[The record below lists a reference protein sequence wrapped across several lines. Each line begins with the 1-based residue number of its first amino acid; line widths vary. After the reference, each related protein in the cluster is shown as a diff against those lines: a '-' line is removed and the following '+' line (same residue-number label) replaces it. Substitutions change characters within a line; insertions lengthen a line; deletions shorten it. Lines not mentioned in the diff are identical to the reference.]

1 MEKKRIWRRF
11 FLILLAVFA
20 LLYVLPTFAGK
31 DKLPAWYT
39 GIFSKT
45 LNYGL
50 DLQGGLELRYT
61 VDYKKAIRDN
71 SNRLRHT
78 VVDRLLDEVVK
89 RDGKDPEALTKDER
103 KELRKTID
111 SKVTDF
117 ATVDFTF
124 ANPADAELMTS
135 DFLAIW
141 ADRYQISNED
151 GAKLTIAMSDQMIEQ
166 VKNEIV
172 NETLTIIRKRV
183 EAFGLVEPDVRKNG
197 ETDIDI
203 QMPGVDKAQMA
214 IVRER
219 IGQTAQ
225 LTFRM
230 VDHTA
235 NFLAD
240 KQPALDQWKAA
251 YPDKAKTIKFE
262 VDSNYKE
269 TIARAQRKS
278 ELVGF
283 VTTLDVPDDHIIGF
297 ELIEQKSGNVTTESY
312 WRTYYLFSKI
322 ELSGDYLTRAAV
334 VPDERDVWAVN
345 LELNGEGA
353 DLFEEVT
360 RQYEGQDMAIML
372 DDDVTSAPRIR
383 EVISGGR
390 ARITMGGNRTPNE
403 ILGDARALVTVLNH
417 GAYKAPVHKVHDHAV
432 GPSLGRDS
440 VRSGS
445 IALTVG
451 AVLVVFF
458 MAFYY
463 RRAGWI
469 ANLALFLNVLFVVGI
484 LISFDAAM
492 TLPGMAGLVLTIGMA
507 VDANVLIFER
517 IREEL
522 RAGRSPR
529 AAVDAGYEKA
539 FWTIF
544 DANVTTALA
553 GVILLNYTSGPIYG
567 FAVVLL
573 TGIVCSVFTAVYVTR
588 TVFDFI
594 LERKR
599 VTTLSI

>member
-11 FLILLAVFA
+11 SLVLLGVFA
-20 LLYVLPTFAGK
+20 LLYVMPTLIGK
-31 DKLPAWYT
+31 DKLPTWYT

-61 VDYKKAIRDN
+61 VDYKKALRDN
-71 SNRLRHT
+71 SNRLRST
-78 VVDRLLDEVVK
+78 VADRIVDEMAK

-103 KELRKTID
+103 KTMLKGIE

-117 ATVDFTF
+117 ATVEFDF
-124 ANPADAELMTS
+124 ANAADAELLTS
-135 DFLAIW
+135 DFLASW
-141 ADRYQISNED
+141 ADRYQIASSE
-151 GAKLTIAMSDQMIEQ
+151 GTKIVIAMSDQSIEA
-166 VKNEIV
+166 VKKEVV
-172 NETLTIIRKRV
+172 NETLIIIRKRV

-203 QMPGVDKAQMA
+203 QLPGVDKAQMA

-225 LTFRM
+225 LTFRI
-230 VDHTA
+230 VDHGA
-235 NFLAD
+235 NYFGD
-240 KQPALDQWKAA
+240 KGATLEQWKAA
-251 YPDKAKTIKFE
+251 NPEKAKTLKTA

-269 TIARAQRKS
+269 TYVRAQRKS

-283 VTTLDVPDDHIIGF
+283 VSSLQMPDDHMVGY
-297 ELIEQKSGNVTTESY
+297 ELVETKTGNVTQESY

-322 ELSGDYLTRAAV
+322 ELSGDFLTRAAV
-334 VPDERDVWAVN
+334 VPDQRDVWAVN

-360 RQYEGQDMAIML
+360 RTYEGQDMAIML

-390 ARITMGGNRTPNE
+390 ARITMGGNRTPND
-403 ILGDARALVTVLNH
+403 ILADARSLVTVLNH

-440 VRSGS
+440 IRSGA
-445 IALTVG
+445 IALSVG
-451 AVLVVFF
+451 SILVILF
-458 MAFYY
+458 MGLYY

-469 ANLALFLNVLFVVGI
+469 ANLALALNVLFIMGI
-484 LISFDAAM
+484 LISFNAAM
-492 TLPGMAGLVLTIGMA
+492 TLPGMAGLVLTVGMA

-529 AAVDAGYEKA
+529 AAVEAGYEKA

-588 TVFDFI
+588 TVFDFV

>member
-11 FLILLAVFA
+11 FLILLSVFA
-20 LLYVLPTFAGK
+20 LLYVLPTLVGK

-39 GIFSKT
+39 GIFSQT

-71 SNRLRHT
+71 SNRLRFT
-78 VVDRLLDEVVK
+78 IVDRVIDKASE
-89 RDGKDPEALTKDER
+89 RDGKDPEALSKDER
-103 KELRKTID
+103 KKLRDAIA

-117 ATVDFTF
+117 ATVEFTF
-124 ANPADAELMTS
+124 ASEADAELVDSEFMS
-135 DFLAIW
+135 IW
-141 ADRYQISNED
+141 ADRYQVVDTD
-151 GAKLTIAMSDQMIEQ
+151 GAKVLISMSDQTIEQ
-166 VKNEIV
+166 VKDEIV
-172 NETLTIIRKRV
+172 NETLVIIRKRV

-225 LTFRM
+225 LTFRI

-240 KQPALDQWKAA
+240 KQGVLDQWKAA
-251 YPDKAKTIKFE
+251 NPDKAKTIKLE
-262 VDSNYKE
+262 VDPNYKE
-269 TIARAQRKS
+269 TIVRAQRKS

-283 VTTLDVPDDHIIGF
+283 VSTLDVPDDHMIGF

-312 WRTYYLFSKI
+312 WRTHYLFSKI

-353 DLFEEVT
+353 DIFEEVT

-403 ILGDARALVTVLNH
+403 ILADARALVTVLNH

-440 VRSGS
+440 IRSGS
-445 IALTVG
+445 FALIVG
-451 AVLVVFF
+451 SVLVVIF
-458 MAFYY
+458 MVVYY

-469 ANLALFLNVLFVVGI
+469 ANLALLLNVLFILAI
-484 LISFDAAM
+484 LISFNAAM

-522 RAGRSPR
+522 RGGRSPK
-529 AAVDAGYEKA
+529 ASVDAGYEKA

-553 GVILLNYTSGPIYG
+553 GIILLNYTSGPIYG

>member
-11 FLILLAVFA
+11 FLLLLTVFA
-20 LLYVLPTFAGK
+20 FLYVLPSLVGK
-31 DKLPAWYT
+31 DKMPAWYM

-78 VVDRLLDEVVK
+78 IVDRLADEMAK
-89 RDGKDPEALTKDER
+89 ADGKDPDTLSTEER
-103 KELRKTID
+103 KKLAQGIETQ
-111 SKVTDF
+111 VTDF
-117 ATVDFTF
+117 ATVEFTF
-124 ANPADAELMTS
+124 ADAAKADLLTS
-135 DFLAIW
+135 DFLSLW
-141 ADRYQISNED
+141 ADRYQIASSD
-151 GAKLTIAMSDQMIEQ
+151 GGKIVISMSDDAIETLKDE
-166 VKNEIV
+166 VV

-197 ETDIDI
+197 ETDIDV
-203 QMPGVDKAQMA
+203 QLPGVEKSQMA

-225 LTFRM
+225 LTFRI

-235 NFLAD
+235 NFFAD
-240 KQPALDQWKAA
+240 KAPQLDGWKAQN
-251 YPDKAKTIKFE
+251 PDKAKTIQFE
-262 VDSNYKE
+262 VDPNYKE
-269 TIARAQRKS
+269 TFVRANRKS

-283 VTTLDVPDDHIIGF
+283 ISSLDVPDDHIVGY
-297 ELIEQKSGNVTTESY
+297 ELIEKKQGNVTEESY
-312 WRTYYLFSKI
+312 WRTYFLFSKI
-322 ELSGDYLTRAAV
+322 ELSGDFLTRAAV
-334 VPDERDVWAVN
+334 VPDQRDVWAVN
-345 LELNGEGA
+345 LELNSEGA
-353 DLFEEVT
+353 EMFEEVT

-372 DDDVTSAPRIR
+372 DEDVTSAPRIR

-403 ILGDARALVTVLNH
+403 ILADARALVTVLNH

-440 VRSGS
+440 IRSGA
-445 IALTVG
+445 IALSVG
-451 AVLVVFF
+451 SLLVIIF
-458 MAFYY
+458 MVFYY
-463 RRAGWI
+463 KKAGLI
-469 ANLALFLNVLFVVGI
+469 ANLALILNVLFI
-484 LISFDAAM
+484 LAILVSFNAAL
-492 TLPGMAGLVLTIGMA
+492 TLPGLAGLVLTVGMA

-517 IREEL
+517 IREEI
-522 RAGRSPR
+522 RAGRTPR

-544 DANVTTALA
+544 DANVTTAIA
-553 GVILLNYTSGPIYG
+553 GIILMNYTSGPIYG

-588 TVFDFI
+588 TVFNMI